1 MVTYYYQ
8 CHYVYAYSFS
18 DLDSKWKIYF
28 FFCEFGFYDCTY
40 IEYYFQLDIY
50 QKQKYLDT
58 DYFAYVLGFA
68 DNFTFRVKF
77 KNMDLVICLLQPYLK
92 INHKKQT
99 FHTLLSIRENLMWEV
114 CFKSSI

>member
-1 MVTYYYQ
+1 MVSYYYQ
-8 CHYVYAYSFS
+8 CYYVYAYSFS

-68 DNFTFRVKF
+68 DMFIFLMLIFENNQVK
-77 KNMDLVICLLQPYLK
+77 KDLPLNYKGTNLFL
-92 INHKKQT
+92 
-99 FHTLLSIRENLMWEV
+99 FLSIIPHL
-114 CFKSSI
+114 KP